1 MARPSKCRKVCSLPE
16 NREFIPAVCGREQR
30 IIIITVDE
38 YETVRLIDREGFSQ
52 EDCGKYMGIAR
63 TTVQMI
69 YNSARKKIAEAL
81 VYGASLRIEGGNYR
95 LCDGKE
101 HECGC
106 GGCRKHRGN
115 CAGKCAEKGE

>member
-1 MARPSKCRKVCSLPE
+1 MARHSKCRKVCSLNE
-16 NREFIPAVCGREQR
+16 NREFSPAVCGEDRR
-30 IIIITVDE
+30 KITMTVDE
-38 YETVRLIDREGFSQ
+38 YETVRLIDYQGFSQ

-81 VYGASLRIEGGNYR
+81 VKGAPLRIDGGNYR
-95 LCDGKE
+95 LCDGSE

-106 GGCRKHRGN
+106 GGCRKHRG
-115 CAGKCAEKGE
+115 CAENVL